1 MSKTSLKFKVQSLKA
16 VVPATLNFKL
26 CTALNWR
33 SLAFIGGLV
42 FSFIAVPVLA
52 DTPQPDIRDLDR
64 MFTTRYERAQL
75 DELRRRMRG
84 GTGTE
89 LPASATAI
97 ILPLTVEMQG
107 IMQREKGKNI
117 TWINGQSTAR
127 SNSIDERIHVNGN
140 PHALRGARVTI
151 DGKTIRLKPGQVWQ
165 QEDNKIVE
173 SYTTKVAIPAT
184 NGAADTSTEA
194 QTDNSVNKVKEA
206 LEIIDAQNKELKQI
220 KP

>member
-1 MSKTSLKFKVQSLKA
+1 
-16 VVPATLNFKL
+16 
-26 CTALNWR
+26 
-33 SLAFIGGLV
+33 
-42 FSFIAVPVLA
+42 
-52 DTPQPDIRDLDR
+52 

-75 DELRRRMRG
+75 DELRRRMHG

-89 LPASATAI
+89 LPASATAV

-107 IMQREKGKNI
+107 IMQREKGKNV
-117 TWINGQSTAR
+117 TWINGQSTAK

-184 NGAADTSTEA
+184 NGAADAPTEA
-194 QTDNSVNKVKEA
+194 QTDSGLNKIIEA
-206 LEIIDAQNKELKQI
+206 AKTIEAQNKELNQI